1 MDATAMRR
9 RIADAKV
16 ARLATVG
23 AGGKAHVVPICFA
36 VDGDTIY
43 FAVDAKPKRTA
54 DLKRLRNIAANP
66 SVSVLVDHYE
76 DDWARL
82 WWVRVDGTARLLA
95 EGAQAVRATDL
106 LAARYPQYRRA
117 RPGGPVVAISIDRIS
132 GWSPEAPS
140 YRNPLNHT

>member
-1 MDATAMRR
+1 MRR

-23 AGGKAHVVPICFA
+23 AGGKPHVVPITFA

-76 DDWARL
+76 DDWTRL

-95 EGAQAVRATDL
+95 DGAQAVRATDL

-140 YRNPLNHT
+140 

>member
-23 AGGKAHVVPICFA
+23 AGGKAHVVPITFA

-43 FAVDAKPKRTA
+43 FAVDAKPKRTT

-76 DDWARL
+76 DDWSRL
-82 WWVRVDGTARLLA
+82 WWVRLDGPARVLIGGAEANHGIELLA
-95 EGAQAVRATDL
+95 S
-106 LAARYPQYRRA
+106 RYPQ
-117 RPGGPVVAISIDRIS
+117 
-132 GWSPEAPS
+132 
-140 YRNPLNHT
+140 

>member
-23 AGGKAHVVPICFA
+23 AGGKPHVVPITFA

-43 FAVDAKPKRTA
+43 FAVDAKPKRTK
-54 DLKRLRNIAANP
+54 DLQRLRNIAANP

-76 DDWARL
+76 DDWTRL
-82 WWVRVDGTARLLA
+82 WWVRVDGTAHVLS
-95 EGAQAVRATDL
+95 GGPDVDRAIDL
-106 LAARYPQYRRA
+106 LVRKYDQYRTA
-117 RPGGPVVAISIDRIS
+117 RPQGPVTAISIERIS
-132 GWSPEAPS
+132 GWSP
-140 YRNPLNHT
+140 R